1 MKKRVR
7 SYSGIVTF
15 LLGVSI
21 SLCTDAPAD
30 DSLNDLQKH
39 VENLRGQQQ
48 GGSKAET
55 QRIFDKARAEAQAVG
70 AQLEQPQTKPTIST
84 ESDVKRTHVRS
95 TGGIPFPKPE
105 NVVLEPQPTIAI
117 PVSAGMTENIPER
130 GYKKPTRCESPE
142 TKRDELPLDDNKD
155 EHTIGEV
162 LYLPEDLMPVDPME
176 VFGSK
181 VEVYI
186 YGPKSGD
193 GVNIRMTV
201 DAVPCVPY
209 RIRVTNR
216 ARYYHKGNLAL
227 KNYDKQP
234 GGGGQ
239 YHSWIQQKIF
249 FGK

>member
-1 MKKRVR
+1 MKRGFLSVF
-7 SYSGIVTF
+7 GTAAL
-15 LLGVSI
+15 LLGMSI

-39 VENLRGQQQ
+39 VENLRVQQQ
-48 GGSKAET
+48 GGAKAET
-55 QRIFDKARAEAQAVG
+55 QRIFDRARAEAQAVG
-70 AQLEQPQTKPTIST
+70 AKLQQTTPKEHISP
-84 ESDVKRTHVRS
+84 ESDIKRTHVRA
-95 TGGIPFPKPE
+95 TGGVPFPKLE
-105 NVVLEPQPTIAI
+105 EVVLEPQPTIAI
-117 PVSAGMTENIPER
+117 PASKGMSENIQER
-130 GYKKPTRCESPE
+130 PFKKPPRCESPE
-142 TKRDELPLDDNKD
+142 VKREEWPLDDDKEERIVGD
-155 EHTIGEV
+155 V
-162 LYLPEDLMPVDPME
+162 LYIAEELMPVDSME

-181 VEVYI
+181 VEVYT

-193 GVNIRMTV
+193 GVNIRMTL
-201 DAVPCVPY
+201 DAAPCVPY

-239 YHSWIQQKIF
+239 YHSWIQQKLF